1 MLSENI
7 LANGNKSKNSGV
19 RSSDSG
25 QCQDS
30 TGINAMIDRRKV
42 DLTDEINLTYDVSDE
57 ALESA
62 AGAVWEKAGA
72 LTLSF
77 CSGLDTCPA

>member
-1 MLSENI
+1 
-7 LANGNKSKNSGV
+7 
-19 RSSDSG
+19 
-25 QCQDS
+25 
-30 TGINAMIDRRKV
+30 MIDSSKI
-42 DLTDEINLTYDVSDE
+42 DLTDEINLTYEVSDE